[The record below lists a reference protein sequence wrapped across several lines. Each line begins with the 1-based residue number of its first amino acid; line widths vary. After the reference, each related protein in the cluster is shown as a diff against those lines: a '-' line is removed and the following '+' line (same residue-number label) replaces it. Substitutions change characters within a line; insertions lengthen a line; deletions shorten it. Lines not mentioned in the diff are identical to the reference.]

1 MAKEWKTIAEFGL
14 IENKTRDKRK
24 AERIA
29 DTILRT
35 TVKLNA
41 EQLKQESVNL
51 YRKQELENEHLIDA
65 FEGKRIKNKD
75 AIKRALRLKKE
86 REKEKTAEQK
96 KIQASTNEKPT
107 E

>member
-1 MAKEWKTIAEFGL
+1 MAKGWKTIAEFGL

-29 DTILRT
+29 DTVMRT

-41 EQLKQESVNL
+41 EQLKQESVDL
-51 YRKQELENEHLIDA
+51 YIKQQYKEDHLIDA
-65 FEGKRIKNKD
+65 FDNKRIKNKD
-75 AIKRALRLKKE
+75 AIKQALRLKKE
-86 REKEKTAEQK
+86 RAKEKTAEQK
-96 KIQASTNEKPT
+96 KKQASTNEKPT